1 MRRQINAIKAEEFP
15 WMLEVPKT
23 APQQA
28 VKDLGQAFRHFFRR
42 IGEGGKRGL
51 EIDRDLNAAI
61 NLERYA
67 STASSAG
74 IDACG
79 ENSAGAIASAIA

>member
-1 MRRQINAIKAEEFP
+1 MRC
-15 WMLEVPKT
+15 
-23 APQQA
+23 
-28 VKDLGQAFRHFFRR
+28 GC
-42 IGEGGKRGL
+42 GL

-79 ENSAGAIASAIA
+79 EHGAGATASATA

>member
-1 MRRQINAIKAEEFP
+1 MPLSARTMRC
-15 WMLEVPKT
+15 
-23 APQQA
+23 
-28 VKDLGQAFRHFFRR
+28 GC
-42 IGEGGKRGL
+42 GL

-79 ENSAGAIASAIA
+79 ENGAGVMVSAIA